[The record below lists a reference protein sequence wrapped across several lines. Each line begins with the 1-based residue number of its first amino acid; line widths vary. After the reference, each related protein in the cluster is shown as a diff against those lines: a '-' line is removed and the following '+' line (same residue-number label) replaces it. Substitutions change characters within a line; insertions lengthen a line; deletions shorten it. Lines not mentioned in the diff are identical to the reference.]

1 MRLCFSAVCL
11 TFCLLVAFADDKK
24 PDPAEAAAE
33 RLERLAK
40 LQGRFDEEMGD
51 LKKRSERAASDGDRK
66 GIEVEMKEQ
75 AIISSQSAME
85 IATDDPKDAAG
96 FAAALFVIEKAGP
109 YGAGKEM
116 EAAVGIVAEHHS
128 GNPKLKAVLPMIGKA
143 GPAGKKFLVA
153 AAEKSADQEVKG
165 LSLLFL
171 GTMAAEAIDDGDDA
185 KRVDEA
191 IAAATGYLEKAVAE
205 APTAKVG
212 TSTVAKEVAA
222 QLETIRAI
230 KFLTVGQPAP
240 EIETL
245 ALDGKKVKLSECK
258 GKVVMLDIW
267 ATWCGPC
274 RAMIPHER
282 EMVRSL
288 EKKPFALISVSV
300 DAEKA
305 TLTEFLDKEPMPW
318 THWWEGGEKNPVA
331 KKYRVRAFP
340 TIYLLDHTGVIRHK
354 WIGSP
359 GNEKIEKA
367 VAELVKEAEMAK
379 K

>member
-11 TFCLLVAFADDKK
+11 TFGLLVAFADDKK
-24 PDPAEAAAE
+24 PDPTEAAAE
-33 RLERLAK
+33 RLDRLAK
-40 LQGRFDEEMGD
+40 LQGRFDEEMAD
-51 LKKRSERAASDGDRK
+51 LKKRLARAPSDGDRS
-66 GIEVEMKEQ
+66 GIQVEMKEQ

-128 GNPKLKAVLPMIGKA
+128 GNPKLKALLPMIGKA
-143 GPAGKKFLVA
+143 GPAGKKFLIA
-153 AAEKSADQEVKG
+153 AAEKSTDKEVKALCL
-165 LSLLFL
+165 LSL
-171 GTMAAEAIDDGDDA
+171 GTMAAEAIDDGDEA
-185 KRVDEA
+185 KKVDEA
-191 IAAATGYLEKAVAE
+191 IAAATTYLEKATAE

-212 TSTVAKEVAA
+212 TSTVAKEAAA
-222 QLETIRAI
+222 QLENIKAI
-230 KFLTVGQPAP
+230 KFLSVGQPAP
-240 EIETL
+240 ELETL

-267 ATWCGPC
+267 ATWCPPC

-282 EMVRSL
+282 DLVKAM
-288 EKKPFALISVSV
+288 EKKPFSLISVSV
-300 DAEKA
+300 DTEKA
-305 TLTEFLDKEPMPW
+305 TLTEFLEKEPMPW
-318 THWWEGGEKNPVA
+318 THWWDSGKDNPVL

-340 TIYLLDHTGVIRHK
+340 TIYVLDHMGVIRHK

-359 GNEKIEKA
+359 GNDKIDKA
-367 VAELVKEAEMAK
+367 IEDLVKEAEMAK